1 MYYYY
6 YVVCILG
13 GVKATILHPSLF
25 KSAPQLFKFD
35 VPIASV
41 SIGPHILLLAFQ
53 IHKIEAALEYVIV
66 DLKPPN
72 VCTCSSGR
80 MKKLLLPLC
89 FCLCR

>member
-13 GVKATILHPSLF
+13 GVKATILNPSLF
-25 KSAPQLFKFD
+25 KSETQLFNFD

-41 SIGPHILLLAFQ
+41 SIGPHILLLTFQ
-53 IHKIEAALEYVIV
+53 IHKIEATLEYVIV

-72 VCTCSSGR
+72 VC
-80 MKKLLLPLC
+80 KEAAEE
-89 FCLCR
+89 